1 MQYPVISVILRQK
14 QRLALEWSIQQL
26 PLDHGWGLCPPDV
39 EGCQP
44 IVEVLLCQS
53 QRGRQQFVSLPV
65 PSWTTVACCTPI

>member
-1 MQYPVISVILRQK
+1 MVDPAAAPGS
-14 QRLALEWSIQQL
+14 
-26 PLDHGWGLCPPDV
+26 GLGTLPPDV

-65 PSWTTVACCTPI
+65 PS